1 MVLVILSLV
10 ILALAAAVVVLLL
23 GRPTGTSAPFD
34 ASPILGKLELLE
46 KAQERAERTAGESF
60 DRIRR
65 DVSEQ
70 GKSLRDEVQN
80 TLKGSTD
87 SLVKSV
93 EAISEAQ
100 QKRLED
106 FISRMDAL
114 KSEQAAH
121 AKQLREELQ
130 GNLKASTEALIQA
143 VDKISSTQHLRLE
156 DFAKR
161 LEALKQGSEA
171 SSSQLRTE
179 LGTSLTAF
187 KESQNTRLGEIATQL
202 ERQLENF
209 GRRLAEFGQTGS
221 ENAAKGRAEQ
231 SKAIKDFGDSLQRQ
245 FTDAALAQKQQLE
258 LFAGQ
263 LVRLI
268 ESNEKKATEL
278 RQAIEVKLDH
288 LASENVKKLEEMRA
302 TVDEKLQSTL
312 EKRLGESFK
321 LVGDRLDLV
330 HKGLGEMQTLAT
342 GVGDLKRVLTNV
354 KTRGGWGEM
363 QLGRL
368 LDELLHTGQYAK
380 NVQTVP
386 GSKRELVEYAIKL
399 PGKKD
404 DEDAKIWLPIDAKFP
419 KEDYE
424 RLVDAAEKGDLEGV
438 EAAGKA
444 LELRIRAQARDIR
457 DKYVE
462 PPYTTDFGML
472 YLPTEGLYAEVLRR
486 PGLADSL
493 QREYRV
499 IVVGPT
505 TIAAFLNSLQ
515 MGFTTL
521 AVQKRS
527 SEVWKVLGAVKTD
540 FAKFGD
546 LLDGIK
552 KKLDDTGSIIEKA
565 AHRGRQIQRKLR
577 TAPDIPEAEATALL
591 HDGAPEIEAESE
603 AGSGDPD

>member
-23 GRPTGTSAPFD
+23 GRPTGKSAPFD

-46 KAQERAERTAGESF
+46 KAQERAERTAAESS

-93 EAISEAQ
+93 QGISEAQ

-106 FISRMDAL
+106 FVSRIDAL
-114 KSEQAAH
+114 KNEQAAH

-130 GNLKASTEALIQA
+130 SKLNSSTEALIQA

-209 GRRLAEFGQTGS
+209 GKRLAEFGQTGS

-231 SKAIKDFGDSLQRQ
+231 SKALKDFGDSLQRQ

-263 LVRLI
+263 LARLI

-368 LDELLHTGQYAK
+368 LDELLHAGQYAK

-424 RLVDAAEKGDLEGV
+424 RLVDAAEKGDLDGV
-438 EAAGKA
+438 ESAGKA

>member
-1 MVLVILSLV
+1 MALIILCT
-10 ILALAAAVVVLLL
+10 VVLLL
-23 GRPTGTSAPFD
+23 AGAIAALIYSLRKTAAAPFD
-34 ASPILGKLELLE
+34 ASPILAKLEALE
-46 KAQERAERTAGESF
+46 KAQERTEGAVNDSSERT
-60 DRIRR
+60 RK
-65 DVSEQ
+65 DVSDQ
-70 GKSLRDEVQN
+70 AKALREEIQN

-87 SLVKSV
+87 SLIKSV
-93 EAISEAQ
+93 EGISVAQ

-106 FISRMDAL
+106 LVSRMDGL
-114 KSEQAAH
+114 KKEQAEQ

-130 GNLKASTEALIQA
+130 SNFKTTTESLIQA
-143 VDKISSTQHLRLE
+143 VDKISSLQHLRLE
-156 DFAKR
+156 DFAAR
-161 LEALKQGSEA
+161 LEALKKGSESAA
-171 SSSQLRTE
+171 SHLRTE
-179 LGTSLTAF
+179 LGTSLTAL
-187 KESQNTRLGEIATQL
+187 KESQNTRLGEIVTQL

-209 GRRLAEFGQTGS
+209 GRRLAEFGQTS
-221 ENAAKGRAEQ
+221 SDNAAKGRTEQ

-245 FTDAALAQKQQLE
+245 LTDAAAGQKQQLE
-258 LFAGQ
+258 VFGSQ
-263 LVRLI
+263 LGRLI

-278 RQAIEVKLDH
+278 RLAIEGKLDH
-288 LASENVKKLEEMRA
+288 LASENIKKLEEMRA

-368 LDELLHTGQYAK
+368 LDELLPAGQFAK

-386 GSKRELVEYAIKL
+386 GSKRESVEYAIKL

-404 DEDAKIWLPIDAKFP
+404 DDEAKVWLPIDAKFP

-424 RLVDAAEKGDLEGV
+424 RLVDAAEKGDVEGV
-438 EAAGKA
+438 EVAAKA
-444 LELRIRAQARDIR
+444 LELRIRSQARDIR
-457 DKYVE
+457 DKYIG
-462 PPYTTDFGML
+462 PPHTTDFGML

-499 IVVGPT
+499 IVMGPT

-515 MGFTTL
+515 MGFSTL

-552 KKLDDTGSIIEKA
+552 KKLDDTGAIIEKA

-591 HDGAPEIEAESE
+591 LSGTPENEAELD
-603 AGSGDPD
+603 AGVGNPD